1 MANENTSP
9 EVNPYADEPIT
20 SEGLSTLSTPGT
32 PIAPPPSSV
41 PGTPRTTGT
50 SGTGTTRTSSVPAAR
65 TSDTKIISDAVDTS
79 ATSSTVDKTSAS
91 RVFEPPVAKPTTTA
105 SEPDEDAINDFMDT
119 AERLEQELSTVV
131 VGQERVI
138 RELLL
143 ALLAGGH
150 VLLEGVP
157 GLGKTLL
164 VRTLSDALSLK
175 FARIQFTPD
184 LMPADIVGTTIVTE
198 QSENG
203 GSTNSGRRAFSFQPG
218 PIFANIVLADEINRA
233 TPKTQ
238 SALLEGMQERTVSV
252 GDKTRPLPQPFFVL
266 ATQNPLE
273 MEGTYPLPEA
283 QLDRFL
289 LKIMVNFP
297 RAEDLLRIIDTTVGT
312 QSPRARSV
320 ATGEQLSRLIA
331 TARAVPVATH
341 VKEYAI
347 RLLLAT
353 HPDQED
359 APEKVRRYVRYGGSP
374 RGLQAL
380 IMTAKVRSLLEG
392 RYNVSTEDVR
402 AVAYPALRHRLV
414 LNFDGL
420 ADGITPEQ
428 LIETI
433 SEELENA

>member
-1 MANENTSP
+1 MANKSESTSP
-9 EVNPYADEPIT
+9 QTGVETANEAQLEDVNTQIGNEVAISEIQVETEQPGEADIET
-20 SEGLSTLSTPGT
+20 FTR
-32 PIAPPPSSV
+32 IAQQL
-41 PGTPRTTGT
+41 
-50 SGTGTTRTSSVPAAR
+50 
-65 TSDTKIISDAVDTS
+65 
-79 ATSSTVDKTSAS
+79 
-91 RVFEPPVAKPTTTA
+91 E
-105 SEPDEDAINDFMDT
+105 DELCSI
-119 AERLEQELSTVV
+119 V

-143 ALLAGGH
+143 ALFAGGH

-164 VRTLSDALSLK
+164 VRTLSDALELK

-198 QSENG
+198 QSDYKTT
-203 GSTNSGRRAFSFQPG
+203 GSRRVFSFQPG
-218 PIFANIVLADEINRA
+218 PIFANIVLADEVNRA

-238 SALLEGMQERTVSV
+238 SALLEGMQEHTVSV
-252 GDKTRPLPQPFFVL
+252 GDATRPLPRPFFVL

-289 LKIMVNFP
+289 FKVLVRFP
-297 RAEDLLRIIDTTVGT
+297 KAQDLMRIIDTTVGSQT
-312 QSPRARSV
+312 IQAKQVTS
-320 ATGEQLSRLIA
+320 GEQLMHLTE

-341 VKEYAI
+341 VKEYAV
-347 RLLLAT
+347 RLLLAS

-359 APEKVRRYVRYGGSP
+359 APDSVRKYVRYGASP

-380 IMTAKVRSLLEG
+380 ILTSKVRALLEG
-392 RYNVSTEDVR
+392 RYNVSLEDLQN
-402 AVAYPALRHRLV
+402 VAFPSLRHRII

-420 ADGITPEQ
+420 ADGVTPED
-428 LIETI
+428 LIESI
-433 SEELENA
+433 IEETSTS

>member
-1 MANENTSP
+1 MAHKSESTSP
-9 EVNPYADEPIT
+9 QSEV
-20 SEGLSTLSTPGT
+20 
-32 PIAPPPSSV
+32 
-41 PGTPRTTGT
+41 
-50 SGTGTTRTSSVPAAR
+50 
-65 TSDTKIISDAVDTS
+65 
-79 ATSSTVDKTSAS
+79 KTSNEEQ
-91 RVFEPPVAKPTTTA
+91 FEAANQHNTRDTLEMESKLEAEQPGEVDI
-105 SEPDEDAINDFMDT
+105 ELFMKI
-119 AERLEQELSTVV
+119 AQELESELCSIV

-143 ALLAGGH
+143 ALFAGGH

-164 VRTLSDALSLK
+164 VRTLSDALELK

-198 QSENG
+198 QSEHQST
-203 GSTNSGRRAFSFQPG
+203 GSKRVFSFQPG

-238 SALLEGMQERTVSV
+238 SALLEGMQEHTVSV
-252 GDKTRPLPQPFFVL
+252 GDTTRPLPRPFFVL

-289 LKIMVNFP
+289 LKVLVRFP
-297 RAEDLLRIIDTTVGT
+297 NAKDLLQIIDTTVGLQT
-312 QSPRARSV
+312 LQARQV
-320 ATGEQLSRLIA
+320 ASGEQLIHLIK
-331 TARAVPVATH
+331 TTRAVPVATH
-341 VKEYAI
+341 VKEYAV

-353 HPDQED
+353 HPDQDD
-359 APEKVRRYVRYGGSP
+359 APDPVRKYVRYGASP

-380 IMTAKVRSLLEG
+380 IMTSKVRALLEG
-392 RYNVSTEDVR
+392 RYNVSLEDLQ
-402 AVAYPALRHRLV
+402 AVAFPSLRHRII

-420 ADGITPEQ
+420 ADGITAED
-428 LIETI
+428 LIDTIVEET
-433 SEELENA
+433 STS

>member
-1 MANENTSP
+1 MANKRESTSP
-9 EVNPYADEPIT
+9 Q
-20 SEGLSTLSTPGT
+20 
-32 PIAPPPSSV
+32 
-41 PGTPRTTGT
+41 TGVET
-50 SGTGTTRTSSVPAAR
+50 ANEAQREDLNTQIGNDVA
-65 TSDTKIISDAVDTS
+65 ISDIQVGTEQPGEADIETFMHI
-79 ATSSTVDKTSAS
+79 AQQL
-91 RVFEPPVAKPTTTA
+91 E
-105 SEPDEDAINDFMDT
+105 DELCSI
-119 AERLEQELSTVV
+119 V

-143 ALLAGGH
+143 SLFAGGH

-164 VRTLSDALSLK
+164 VRTLSDALDLK

-198 QSENG
+198 QSDHNTAG
-203 GSTNSGRRAFSFQPG
+203 NRRVFSFQPG
-218 PIFANIVLADEINRA
+218 PIFANIVLADEVNRA

-238 SALLEGMQERTVSV
+238 SALLEGMQEHTVSV
-252 GDKTRPLPQPFFVL
+252 GDATRPLPRPFFVL

-289 LKIMVNFP
+289 FKVLVRFP
-297 RAEDLLRIIDTTVGT
+297 KAQDLMRIIDTTVGSQT
-312 QSPRARSV
+312 LQAKQV
-320 ATGEQLSRLIA
+320 ASGEQLMHLIQ

-341 VKEYAI
+341 VKEYAV

-359 APEKVRRYVRYGGSP
+359 APDSVRKYVRYGASP

-380 IMTAKVRSLLEG
+380 IMTSKVRALLEG
-392 RYNVSTEDVR
+392 RYNVSLEDLQH
-402 AVAYPALRHRLV
+402 VAFPSLRHRII

-420 ADGITPEQ
+420 ADGVTPED

-433 SEELENA
+433 IEETSTS

>member
-1 MANENTSP
+1 MAHKSESTSP
-9 EVNPYADEPIT
+9 QSEV
-20 SEGLSTLSTPGT
+20 
-32 PIAPPPSSV
+32 
-41 PGTPRTTGT
+41 
-50 SGTGTTRTSSVPAAR
+50 
-65 TSDTKIISDAVDTS
+65 
-79 ATSSTVDKTSAS
+79 KTSNEEQ
-91 RVFEPPVAKPTTTA
+91 FEAANQHNTRDTLEMESKLEAEQPGEADI
-105 SEPDEDAINDFMDT
+105 ELFMKI
-119 AERLEQELSTVV
+119 AQELESELCSIV

-143 ALLAGGH
+143 ALFAGGH

-164 VRTLSDALSLK
+164 VRTLSDALELK

-198 QSENG
+198 QSEHQST
-203 GSTNSGRRAFSFQPG
+203 GSKRVFSFQPG

-252 GDKTRPLPQPFFVL
+252 GDTTRPLPKPFFVL

-289 LKIMVNFP
+289 LKILVRFP
-297 RAEDLLRIIDTTVGT
+297 LAKDLLQIIDTTVGT
-312 QSPRARSV
+312 QTYRIKQV
-320 ATGEQLSRLIA
+320 ASGEQLSKLIE
-331 TARAVPVATH
+331 TARAVPTATH
-341 VKEYAI
+341 IKEYAV

-359 APEKVRRYVRYGGSP
+359 APEKVRNFVRYGASP
-374 RGLQAL
+374 RGLQAI
-380 IMTAKVRSLLEG
+380 IM
-392 RYNVSTEDVR
+392 
-402 AVAYPALRHRLV
+402 
-414 LNFDGL
+414 
-420 ADGITPEQ
+420 
-428 LIETI
+428 
-433 SEELENA
+433 

>member
-1 MANENTSP
+1 MANKSESTSP
-9 EVNPYADEPIT
+9 QTGVETANEAQLEDVNTQIGNDVAIPENQVEAEQPGEADIET
-20 SEGLSTLSTPGT
+20 FTR
-32 PIAPPPSSV
+32 IAQQL
-41 PGTPRTTGT
+41 
-50 SGTGTTRTSSVPAAR
+50 
-65 TSDTKIISDAVDTS
+65 
-79 ATSSTVDKTSAS
+79 
-91 RVFEPPVAKPTTTA
+91 E
-105 SEPDEDAINDFMDT
+105 DELCSI
-119 AERLEQELSTVV
+119 V

-143 ALLAGGH
+143 ALFAGGH

-164 VRTLSDALSLK
+164 VRTLADALELK

-198 QSENG
+198 QSDHNAAG
-203 GSTNSGRRAFSFQPG
+203 NRRVFSFQPG
-218 PIFANIVLADEINRA
+218 PIFANIVLADEVNRA

-238 SALLEGMQERTVSV
+238 SALLEGMQEHTVSV
-252 GDKTRPLPQPFFVL
+252 GDATRPLPKPFFVL

-289 LKIMVNFP
+289 FKVLVRFP
-297 RAEDLLRIIDTTVGT
+297 KAQDLMRIIDTTVGSHT
-312 QSPRARSV
+312 LQAKQV
-320 ATGEQLSRLIA
+320 ASGEQLIHLIE

-341 VKEYAI
+341 VKDYAI

-359 APEKVRRYVRYGGSP
+359 APDSVRKYVRYGASP

-380 IMTAKVRSLLEG
+380 ITTSKVRALLEG
-392 RYNVSTEDVR
+392 RYNVSLEDLQN
-402 AVAYPALRHRLV
+402 VAFPSLRHRII

-420 ADGITPEQ
+420 ADGVTPED

-433 SEELENA
+433 IEETSTS